1 MLHNAAGSWLSK
13 EERVVFQHA
22 LRNLLVGGL
31 LCAAPAWA
39 QDNQSVL
46 RAKDARSITADS
58 LLLGNGLVVVQ
69 VLAASDTN
77 KNRPNEITVA
87 GAFTIGTPTK
97 RLLFGFGESFYSSHL
112 NVRVDGKAYS
122 NIPHHS
128 GAEPLTVTTLP
139 QRTGGTIQCEY
150 AAGGVTIVQRLTP
163 VKLSRTTGAILIS
176 YDIVNNSSLPHLV
189 GVLLQLDT
197 QVAGN
202 DAASILTRF
211 GYSRRDTLFA
221 APALPE
227 FFQAFETTR
236 GPGDTL
242 GLIAQGILSGN
253 GAVQPNL
260 FIIGNHSALKAVS
273 WEYTPVAGFYEDSA
287 VLLRWDE
294 QYLQSGERR
303 VVATYYGIGD
313 VASNVGAPLTLH
325 LAAASSLS
333 AMGGVLSPNPFEV
346 NLLVNNRLNQTVS
359 AVQAT
364 LLLPPGLML
373 AFDEQA
379 TKLLANP
386 TLGPAATSTA
396 SWRVLAQCPPADTT
410 LNLTVQVS
418 ALPQIAK
425 TITDSIFIPSCV
437 VPLPDFEVVVAPSF
451 QPLTA
456 GERADFQVAIIGRDG
471 FNQEVALSFSP
482 AIPGVAGRFTPERIF
497 PGQSAIFTVSTSRDL
512 IAGEYPILVTGK
524 GGGLTRSD
532 EVRLQ
537 VAPAPLPDFRIAVQ
551 PRDRSLTAG
560 DSTAFEVAVIALAGF
575 NQEVALSFAPAI
587 PGMTGSLTPSR
598 ILPGQRA
605 ALTLRTTR
613 DLIAGN
619 YRLIVTGQSGGLIH
633 SDSVQV
639 SMAAAPPLDVSPP
652 AFINFNPAP
661 EAAEVPPHTAIALQ
675 IVDELAGVDSASIR
689 MQVNGVAVT
698 PVITGSPRTYAVVYR
713 PASPFRLNDTVR
725 VRVAAA
731 DRSRPANADSVTYAF
746 RTRPDTSPPFVTERT
761 PGRNSRN
768 VAMDT
773 DIRLAV
779 RDVDSGV
786 DSTTIVLSL
795 DGASVQPEISG
806 TPAQYFLRYLP
817 ARPFRDN
824 QTVTVRLTAAD
835 LASPANALSPAEE
848 YTFTTVRDSLAPRL
862 LDLFPAPFATNVPG
876 NIEIRASLEDD
887 LTGVDR
893 DAIVLLINQQA
904 VAPMLTEIPRG
915 FQLRYRMPVAPN
927 PGDTVFV
934 HLRGRD
940 RASTPNDL
948 ARVYYFVIALDRDLE
963 PPYATRQSPAPGAT
977 NVPVTAGVSVH
988 VVDNGS
994 GVDRNSLR
1002 LVVNGQAVAPTITG
1016 QPGDFLLTYQPPVPW
1031 PFNATITAVVN
1042 AQDLAAPPNVMPP
1055 DTFAFEVVKD
1065 ISPPFITD
1073 LTPATGATEVPGS
1086 TSISYLVRD
1095 EGAGVERSS
1104 IQLRVNGANVAAQI
1118 SGAASAYA
1126 VHYQPAQ
1133 EFQPG
1138 ERVTLEMQA
1147 EDRSTPPNRAVTS
1160 SFFTVGQ
1167 SLPDLIAVELV
1178 PVGEF
1183 SPGRPGQ
1190 VRGRVRLEAR
1200 APAAGIQIHFLAD
1213 GQVWRDTTLA
1223 SLPPGQDID
1232 LPVTF
1237 LFQDEGS
1244 HTLGLVCDPADAL
1257 REANETN
1264 NQQQL
1269 LIQLAGTRV
1278 LSGKLVVR
1286 PNPFTPNGD
1295 GFNDVVEFDFSGLDI
1310 ENPTLHIF
1318 DANGIPLLTD
1328 SRHSGKRMHWNGR
1341 DERGRELLPG
1351 VYLYSLQEKGSNVA
1365 SGYVVLAR

>member
-1 MLHNAAGSWLSK
+1 MLHDAAGSWLSK

-31 LCAAPAWA
+31 LCGVPVWA
-39 QDNQSVL
+39 QDNQFAL
-46 RAKDARSITADS
+46 RAKDAPFITADS
-58 LLLGNGLVVVQ
+58 LLLGNGLVTVQ

-77 KNRPNEITVA
+77 KNRPWEITVA

-97 RLLFGFGESFYSSHL
+97 RLLFGFGESSYSSHL
-112 NVRVDGKAYS
+112 NVRVDGKTYS
-122 NIPHHS
+122 NIPYHS
-128 GAEPLTVTTLP
+128 GAEPLTVAALP
-139 QRTGGTIQCEY
+139 QRTGGSIRCEY
-150 AAGGVTIVQRLTP
+150 AVGDVQIAQRLTP
-163 VKLSRTTGAILIS
+163 VQFSRTTGAIFIE
-176 YDIVNNSSLPHLV
+176 YEIVNSSPLPHLV
-189 GVLLQLDT
+189 GVLLHLDT

-211 GYSRRDTLFA
+211 GYSRKETIYT
-221 APALPE
+221 APAIPE
-227 FFQAFETTR
+227 SFQAFETTR

-242 GLIAQGILSGN
+242 GLVAQGTLNGN

-260 FIIGNHSALKAVS
+260 FIIGLHSRLKNVA
-273 WEYTPVAGFYEDSA
+273 WEYTPVDTVYDDSA

-303 VVATYYGIGD
+303 VLATYYGIGD

-333 AMGGVLSPNPFEV
+333 GIGGALSPNPFEV
-346 NLLVNNRLNQTVS
+346 NLLVNNRLSQTVS

-386 TLGPAATSTA
+386 ILIPAETSTA
-396 SWRVLAQCPPADTT
+396 SWKVLAQCPPADTT

-425 TITDSIFIPSCV
+425 TLTDSIFIPSCT
-437 VPLPDFEVVVAPSF
+437 VPIPDFEVVAAPSF
-451 QPLTA
+451 QTLTA
-456 GERADFQVAIIGRDG
+456 GETADFQVSINGLDG

-482 AIPGVAGRFTPERIF
+482 VIPGVAGRFMPERIF
-497 PGQSAIFTVSTSRDL
+497 PGQTSTFSLSTNRDL
-512 IAGEYPILVTGK
+512 IAGEYPIFVTGK

-537 VAPAPLPDFRIAVQ
+537 VAPAPVPDFRIAVQ
-551 PRDRSLTAG
+551 PRDRVLIAG
-560 DSTAFEVAVIALAGF
+560 DSTAFEVAITALAGF

-587 PGMTGSLTPSR
+587 PGMIGSLTPAR
-598 ILPGQRA
+598 IVPGQRS
-605 ALTLRTTR
+605 ALTLRTNRALT
-613 DLIAGN
+613 AGN
-619 YRLIVTGQSGGLIH
+619 YLVVVTGQGGGLAR
-633 SDSVQV
+633 SDTVQARIV
-639 SMAAAPPLDVSPP
+639 AAPPLDVSAPT
-652 AFINFNPAP
+652 FINFNPAP
-661 EAAEVPPHTAIALQ
+661 EAAEVPPHAAIELQ

-713 PASPFRLNDTVR
+713 PASPFRMNDTVR

-731 DRSRPANADSVTYAF
+731 DRNRPANADSVAYAF
-746 RTRPDTSPPFVTERT
+746 RTRPDTLPPFVAERI
-761 PGRNSRN
+761 PSRNSRN
-768 VAMDT
+768 VPLET
-773 DIRLAV
+773 DLRLEV
-779 RDVDSGV
+779 RDLDSGV

-795 DGASVQPEISG
+795 DGVRVQPEISG

-817 ARPFRDN
+817 ARAFRDN
-824 QTVTVRLTAAD
+824 QTVTVRLAARD

-848 YTFTTVRDSLAPRL
+848 YSFTTIRDSLAPRL
-862 LDLFPAPFATNVPG
+862 MDLFPAPFATNVPG

-893 DAIVLLINQQA
+893 DGIVMLINQQA
-904 VAPMLTEIPRG
+904 VAPILTEIPRG
-915 FQLRYRMPVAPN
+915 FQLRYRMPVEPG

-940 RASTPNDL
+940 RASTPNEL
-948 ARVYYFVIALDRDLE
+948 ARAYYFVIALDRDLE

-994 GVDRNSLR
+994 GVDRNALK
-1002 LVVNGQAVAPTITG
+1002 LTINGQAVSPTITG
-1016 QPGDFLLTYQPPVPW
+1016 QPGDFLLSYQPPIPW
-1031 PFNATITAVVN
+1031 PFNATVTAVVN
-1042 AQDLAAPPNVMPP
+1042 AQDLAAPPNAMPP
-1055 DTFAFEVVKD
+1055 DTFAFEIVKD
-1065 ISPPFITD
+1065 ISPPFVTD
-1073 LTPATGATEVPGS
+1073 LTPATGAAEVPGS
-1086 TSISYLVRD
+1086 TSISFLVRD

-1104 IQLRVNGANVAAQI
+1104 IQLRVNGSNVAPQI
-1118 SGAASAYA
+1118 SGAANAYA

-1138 ERVTLEMQA
+1138 ERVALEVQA
-1147 EDRSTPPNRAVTS
+1147 EDMSTPPNRAVVS

-1167 SLPDLIAVELV
+1167 SLPDLIALELV

-1183 SPGRPGQ
+1183 SLGRPGQ

-1223 SLPPGQDID
+1223 SLSPGRDID
-1232 LPVTF
+1232 LPVAF
-1237 LFQDEGS
+1237 IFQKKGS
-1244 HTLGLVCDPADAL
+1244 HTLSLVCDPADAL
-1257 REANETN
+1257 REASETN

-1269 LIQLAGTRV
+1269 LLQIAETRV

-1295 GFNDVVEFDFSGLDI
+1295 GFNDVVEFDFSGLQV

-1341 DERGRELLPG
+1341 DERGRDLLPG